1 MNRRPTGGQPTY
13 QVFGSGCHNSGAM
26 RRAAFSRWMH
36 VVHIAAVASA
46 LRDLAVFEDGL
57 NLLEVEA

>member
-1 MNRRPTGGQPTY
+1 
-13 QVFGSGCHNSGAM
+13 M